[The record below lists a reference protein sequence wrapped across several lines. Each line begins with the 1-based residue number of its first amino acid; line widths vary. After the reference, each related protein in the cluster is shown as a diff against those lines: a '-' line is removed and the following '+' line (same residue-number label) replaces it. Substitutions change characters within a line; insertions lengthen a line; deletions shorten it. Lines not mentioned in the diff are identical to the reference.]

1 MLKLTRVDSET
12 LRALGRDR
20 GVYML
25 TKLKEMAS
33 TAALEKAVASFEPVV
48 RQHLSQV
55 QALGAAVIRDDASYA
70 ANVVR
75 PAYLAVVAASSGAT
89 KIIPQ
94 FEERFRSVMLALRDE
109 LVLVEGTSVRLVEDF
124 QARLPS
130 VLVNNLK
137 A

>member
-1 MLKLTRVDSET
+1 
-12 LRALGRDR
+12 
-20 GVYML
+20 ML

-33 TAALEKAVASFEPVV
+33 SAALEKAVASFEPVV
-48 RQHLSQV
+48 REHLSHV
-55 QALGAAVIRDDASYA
+55 QTLGAAVIRDDASYA

-94 FEERFRSVMLALRDE
+94 FEDRFRSVMLALRDE
-109 LVLVEGTSVRLVEDF
+109 LVLIEGSSVRLVEDF
-124 QARLPS
+124 HLRLPA

>member
-1 MLKLTRVDSET
+1 
-12 LRALGRDR
+12 
-20 GVYML
+20 ML
-25 TKLKEMAS
+25 TKLKEMAN
-33 TAALEKAVASFEPVV
+33 TAALEKVIAGFEPVV

-55 QALGAAVIRDDASYA
+55 QSLGAAVISDDASYA

-94 FEERFRSVMLALRDE
+94 FEDRFQKVMLALRDE
-109 LVLVEGTSVRLVEDF
+109 LVLVEGTTVRLVEDF
-124 QARLPS
+124 QAKLPA

>member
-1 MLKLTRVDSET
+1 
-12 LRALGRDR
+12 
-20 GVYML
+20 ML
-25 TKLKEMAS
+25 TKLKEMAN
-33 TAALEKAVASFEPVV
+33 TAALEKVVASFEPVV

-75 PAYLAVVAASSGAT
+75 PAYLAVVAATSGAT

-94 FEERFRSVMLALRDE
+94 FEDRFQRVMLALRDE
-109 LVLVEGTSVRLVEDF
+109 LVLIEGTSVTLVEDF
-124 QARLPS
+124 QTKLPA
-130 VLVNNLK
+130 VLVHNLK